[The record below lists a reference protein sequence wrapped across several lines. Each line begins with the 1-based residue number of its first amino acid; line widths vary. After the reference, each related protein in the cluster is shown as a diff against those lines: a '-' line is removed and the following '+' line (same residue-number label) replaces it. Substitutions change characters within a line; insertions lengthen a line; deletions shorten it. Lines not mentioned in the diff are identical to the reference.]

1 MTTGAIYGNF
11 KNRDELFIA
20 LGQTYWA
27 PVRPR
32 VKPGATFPE
41 VMHAIAEATLE
52 AIPERTTAAVGRLT
66 GLAYALTSPNL
77 RERVREITAG
87 SYEFGA
93 EWLRTLGDERELPM
107 PPEHLVRVI
116 HALIE
121 GLVLQRILTPELC
134 PDEVFFAAFA
144 ALAHRRAEPQSLH
157 DARRRG
163 TEWRGGPGVRVGVI
177 TKMATPCP
185 AARPRYAPASS
196 WKAAVTLT
204 CHPRTAAAPAR
215 RAGRWRRIA
224 ADPAISPPSARGRRT
239 A

>member
-1 MTTGAIYGNF
+1 MAEMNVTSPRQSPNAKSPRQTAKGNKRDRTRARLLEAARAIVREKGYARTTLEAVARRAGMTTGAIYGNF

-32 VKPGATFPE
+32 VKHGATLAE
-41 VMHAIAEATLE
+41 VMHAIAKATL
-52 AIPERTTAAVGRLT
+52 AVIPERQTAAVGRLT
-66 GLAYALTSPNL
+66 GLAHALTSPNL

-144 ALAHRRAEPQSLH
+144 ALAHRRAEPDLS
-157 DARRRG
+157 
-163 TEWRGGPGVRVGVI
+163 T
-177 TKMATPCP
+177 TPVEEEP
-185 AARPRYAPASS
+185 NGAE
-196 WKAAVTLT
+196 
-204 CHPRTAAAPAR
+204 H
-215 RAGRWRRIA
+215 
-224 ADPAISPPSARGRRT
+224 PPSE
-239 A
+239 